1 MHVTNRPQN
10 AATDTG
16 EFITDLDGGFFEI
29 KLSTALSKVAA
40 AVVDKERK
48 GAVSVSFEF
57 EHIPGT
63 HQVRCTHGLKYH
75 HPTQDGKASEEESRA
90 TVLHVGRGGALSLAQ
105 PSLLDGNQP
114 KLID

>member
-1 MHVTNRPQN
+1 MHIVNRPQT

-29 KLSTALSKVAA
+29 KLSAALSKVAA

-48 GAVSVSFEF
+48 GAVTVTFDF
-57 EHIPGT
+57 EHLTGT
-63 HQVRCTHGLKYH
+63 HQVRCQHTLKFH
-75 HPTQDGKASEEESRA
+75 HPTQDGKAGEEESRA

-105 PSLLDGNQP
+105 PSLLANAQS
-114 KLID
+114 KLPV